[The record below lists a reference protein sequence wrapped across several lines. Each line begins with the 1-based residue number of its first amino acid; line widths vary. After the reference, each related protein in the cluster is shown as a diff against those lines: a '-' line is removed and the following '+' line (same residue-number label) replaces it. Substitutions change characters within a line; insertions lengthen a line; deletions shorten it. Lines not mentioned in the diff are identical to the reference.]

1 MNKFN
6 ERCCDSVSN
15 LPKINVE
22 KTKEKIIKF
31 IQETVSKANADGIV
45 IGISGGIDSA
55 VSAYL
60 ASEAIGSEKVFGV
73 LMPSE
78 TTPTEDKIHAN
89 ELVKILN
96 INYKEIAIDNLLNEF
111 VKITN
116 TEHLNDDVSLGN
128 LKARIRMSILYYYAN
143 LKNYIV
149 IGTGN
154 KSEMLIG
161 YFTKFGDGA
170 CDMEPIGNLYKCQ
183 VKELSQ
189 YLKIPNEIINKPPRG
204 GLWNKQTD
212 EEEIGMSYEVLDRLL
227 YMLID
232 EKKDPEEIV
241 NILKIPISEIK
252 RIEMKVLNNRHK
264 NKVPESSKIEEL

>member
-73 LMPSE
+73 LMPSK

-96 INYKEIAIDNLLNEF
+96 INYKEIAINNLLNEF